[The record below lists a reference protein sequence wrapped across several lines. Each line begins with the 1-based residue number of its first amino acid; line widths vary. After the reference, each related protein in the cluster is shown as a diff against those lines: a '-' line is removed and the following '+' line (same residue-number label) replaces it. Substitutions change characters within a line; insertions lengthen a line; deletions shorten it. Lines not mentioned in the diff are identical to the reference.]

1 MRGKWSHQGNGLA
14 RSTSARGKPVRRRR
28 DPDGT
33 RAAILEAARTLLAK
47 DGPEGLSVS
56 QVAQLAGVNR
66 GTAYQHFQTREQLL
80 AATMDW
86 VSEELCRAVFGESA
100 SSADGQRFAD
110 VDPQGVAEH
119 LVQFAMENPELG
131 RIWLFQ
137 ILSSSR
143 PSSDPFFKLYKMR
156 FDGFAK
162 SDSAQPGVD
171 GEVHTV
177 LMLVGA
183 FLWPVWAGAHSRT
196 AKERQQMAKRYSYE
210 SLRLSMYGTMR
221 PEKYPELDAK
231 MSKIRDG
238 RKRAK

>member
-1 MRGKWSHQGNGLA
+1 MA
-14 RSTSARGKPVRRRR
+14 RNTSTRGKPTRRKR

-33 RAAILEAARTLLAK
+33 RTAILEAARTLLAK

-80 AATMDW
+80 AATMDS
-86 VSEELCRAVFGESA
+86 VSTELRRAVFGEPEA
-100 SSADGQRFAD
+100 SDSQKFAD
-110 VDPQGVAEH
+110 VDAQGVAEH
-119 LVQFAMENPELG
+119 LVEFAMENPELG

-137 ILSSSR
+137 MLSSSR
-143 PSSDPFFKLYKMR
+143 PSSDPFFKLYKQR
-156 FDGFAK
+156 FDQFVK
-162 SDSAQPGVD
+162 SDFAQPGID

-210 SLRLSMYGTMR
+210 ALRASLHGTMR
-221 PEKYPELDAK
+221 PEKFPELTARVI
-231 MSKIRDG
+231 KIRDG
-238 RKRAK
+238 RKR